1 MNWIELILSAF
12 GGATVALGA
21 AGWLFRQWLTHRL
34 SIEIET
40 HKAQLVQKSEVLK
53 TELSIY
59 AHEQNVG
66 LSRIDAQRSE
76 AILSIWAVLNE
87 WHDVFIVLIAPN
99 QRLNQ
104 DLSRALPKY
113 HERAKRLMDISNT
126 LSIEVRNRAIIVDQA
141 TYEVI
146 ARCGKA
152 ITDVTTDFYAASFE
166 GVDLNTAK
174 DIASLFARVQQ
185 ARENLQASAATNVQD
200 FRSALVYE
208 FRVLMKAE
216 KVANLHSSGTAQ
228 KRAAPQFER

>member
-1 MNWIELILSAF
+1 MEHDAVNWLELIVSAIGGAGVALSA
-12 GGATVALGA
+12 A
-21 AGWLFRQWLTHRL
+21 AWFFRQWLKHRL
-34 SIEIET
+34 SIELET

-76 AILSIWAVLNE
+76 AILFIWDVLGE
-87 WHDVFIVLIAPN
+87 WHEAFLDLTAPN

-113 HERAKRLMDISNT
+113 QEWARQLMTISNA
-126 LSIEVRNRAIIVDQA
+126 LSIDVRKRAILVDQA

-146 ARCGKA
+146 RRCCES
-152 ITDVTTDFYAASFE
+152 ISDVTTDFYAASFE
-166 GVDLNTAK
+166 GIDVAATKDL
-174 DIASLFARVQQ
+174 ASLFQRVQQ
-185 ARENLQASAATNVQD
+185 ARGNLQASAAANVNE
-200 FRSALVYE
+200 FRSALVHE

-216 KVANLHSSGTAQ
+216 KVG
-228 KRAAPQFER
+228 